1 MYKLPVV
8 LFLLLNIGNVMAQ
21 SSETVK
27 PYRIGAGL
35 GYSFSGYREET
46 YSPVN
51 RYLNTPSF
59 IIDGN
64 IEKGNFLHS
73 LNIGFF
79 MGNSEMNNHPMTA
92 VLKQDYDPQKGEA
105 YYLAILPPYLAI
117 RANLEYALDYH
128 LWGNDTFPGYLGGA
142 FRTDAYMQ
150 FANYPSI
157 TGILSLAVHASQK
170 WLINAENNLIISI
183 SFPILGYAIRPG
195 YAGADGAMMKY
206 VEEAP
211 LKIITL
217 GEIISLHNYW
227 AVFGDLKYQHKVNAL
242 LSLYSGLGFELSRIN
257 IPRPRVDAILR
268 LNTGIAFIF

>member
-8 LFLLLNIGNVMAQ
+8 LLLLLNIGNVMAQ
-21 SSETVK
+21 SPETVK
-27 PYRIGAGL
+27 HYRIGAGL

-51 RYLNTPSF
+51 RYLNSPSF
-59 IIDGN
+59 FIDGN

-73 LNIGFF
+73 LNMGFF
-79 MGNSEMNNHPMTA
+79 MGNSEMGNLATA

-105 YYLAILPPYLAI
+105 YYLAILPPYFAI
-117 RANLEYALDYH
+117 RANLEYALDH
-128 LWGNDTFPGYLGGA
+128 RLWGNETFPGYLGGA

-150 FANYPSI
+150 FANYPGI

-183 SFPILGYAIRPG
+183 SSPLLGYAVRPG
-195 YAGADGAMMKY
+195 YAGTDGAMMKY
-206 VEEAP
+206 AEEAP
-211 LKIITL
+211 LRIITL

-227 AVFGDLKYQHKVNAL
+227 AVFSDLKYQHKVNTS

>member
-1 MYKLPVV
+1 
-8 LFLLLNIGNVMAQ
+8 MAQ

-27 PYRIGAGL
+27 PYRIGAGS
-35 GYSFSGYREET
+35 GYSFSGYRAEA

-59 IIDGN
+59 FIDGN

-105 YYLAILPPYLAI
+105 YYWAYLPQYLAI
-117 RANLEYALDYH
+117 RANLEYSLDYR
-128 LWGNDTFPGYLGGA
+128 LWGNETFPGYLGGA

-157 TGILSLAVHASQK
+157 TGMFSLSVHASQK
-170 WLINAENNLIISI
+170 WLINSENNLILSI
-183 SFPILGYAIRPG
+183 SFPILGYAVRPG
-195 YAGADGAMMKY
+195 YTGTDGALMKY
-206 VEEAP
+206 AEEAP

>member
-1 MYKLPVV
+1 MHKLSVA

-27 PYRIGAGL
+27 PYRIGAGS
-35 GYSFSGYREET
+35 GYSFSGYREEA

-59 IIDGN
+59 FIDGN

-73 LNIGFF
+73 LNMGFF
-79 MGNSEMNNHPMTA
+79 MGNSGMSNPTTA

-105 YYLAILPPYLAI
+105 YYLAILPPYFAI
-117 RANLEYALDYH
+117 RANLEYALDYR
-128 LWGNDTFPGYLGGA
+128 LWGNETFPGFFGGA

-157 TGILSLAVHASQK
+157 TGIVSLAAHASQK

-183 SFPILGYAIRPG
+183 SFPLLGYAIRPG
-195 YAGADGAMMKY
+195 YTGTDGAMMKY
-206 VEEAP
+206 AEEAP
-211 LKIITL
+211 LRIITL

-227 AVFGDLKYQHKVNAL
+227 AVFGDLNYQHEVNAL